1 MNLPKQTRRPP
12 RARPHWK
19 TATLGA
25 LIGASVVGGVL
36 LTNALAVH
44 NAPFPF
50 ELDGNVTQDGALDDW
65 QNVFE
70 LGGVT
75 PPATGMPTAS
85 SQETFI
91 RDLPNGNGKETQY
104 NAGKDTLDLDGW
116 TRKEVNKV
124 VPDKD
129 NITNAY
135 AKHYQVDHDGNPD
148 TPAHSVIYFGADR
161 YANNGDAA
169 LGFWFFQNPVEL
181 TGTNGFSPLHSARDL
196 ATGKRGDILVQVDF
210 VRGGKNSEI
219 QIFEW
224 VGSGGSHG
232 PLDEL
237 QFAASNG
244 TVVCTANDAAC
255 AVSNDSPTPSYWPY
269 TPKFGTSGMFPA
281 ESFYEGAIDITA
293 LAGDV
298 CFSSFLANT
307 RTSHAETADLK
318 DLALG
323 DFNTCGTIDLV
334 RKECKAVD
342 AVSPKY
348 IPDLDLFQTVHE
360 VTILN
365 DGGGSQVYDVALR
378 DNSVG
383 AALSCQ
389 ITAIEGGTGG
399 YGTLPIDIDDNATFY
414 KVADALG
421 PGVENQMKVTLL
433 CQSALNDFRNS
444 ATVRAG
450 QTPGGT
456 GLTDTYTQVDV
467 DFDPQCVATVN
478 SALQVTKSCDQV
490 GVTLDPDNGFK
501 PKVCVDISLENTG
514 EDWIDMTEFKDVRM
528 DGTMVSHLSQVPG
541 GVIKPG
547 VDNKINFTD
556 CYIPLNPD
564 ANQTDP
570 GLAMYGDA
578 VTAKGR
584 GRANP
589 SVDVSSNQASA
600 MCPLCP
606 IPDPE

>member
-1 MNLPKQTRRPP
+1 MNLPRQTPRPP
-12 RARPHWK
+12 RARPHWQ

-25 LIGASVVGGVL
+25 LIGASVIGGVL
-36 LTNALAVH
+36 LTNAMAVH

-50 ELDGNVTQDGALDDW
+50 ELDGNVTQDGSRDDW
-65 QNVFE
+65 QNVFD
-70 LGGVT
+70 LSGVT
-75 PPATGMPTAS
+75 PPGTNVPTVG

-91 RDLPNGNGKETQY
+91 RDLPNGSGKETMY
-104 NAGKDTLDLDGW
+104 NAGKDTLDLDKW
-116 TRKEVNKV
+116 TRKEVSKV
-124 VPDKD
+124 TPDKD

-135 AKHYQVDHDGNPD
+135 AKHYQVDHDGLPS

-161 YANNGDAA
+161 LANNGDAA

-181 TGTNGFSPLHSARDL
+181 TGTDGFSPLHTARNV
-196 ATGKRGDILVQVDF
+196 ATGARGDILVQVDF
-210 VRGGKNSEI
+210 VRGGRNSEI

-244 TVVCTANDAAC
+244 TVVCTTNDAAC
-255 AVSNDSPTPSYWPY
+255 AVSNSTATPSYWPY
-269 TPKFGTSGMFPA
+269 TPKFGTPGTFPA

-323 DFNTCGTIDLV
+323 DFNTCGSIKLV

-360 VTILN
+360 VTIRN
-365 DGGGSQVYDVALR
+365 DGGGSQIYDVGLR

-383 AALSCQ
+383 ASLFCQ
-389 ITAIEGGTGG
+389 ITAIDGGSGG
-399 YGTLPIDIDDNATFY
+399 YGTLPIDIENNTTFY
-414 KVADALG
+414 KVANALG

-433 CQSALNDFRNS
+433 CQSALNDLRNS
-444 ATVRAG
+444 VSVRGG

-456 GLTDTYTQVDV
+456 GLLDSYTQVAA
-467 DFDPQCVATVN
+467 DFAPQCVATVN
-478 SALQVTKSCDQV
+478 SALQVTKSCANV
-490 GVTLDPDNGFK
+490 GVTLDPANGFK

-514 EDWIDMTEFKDVRM
+514 EDWIDVTEFKDLRM
-528 DGTMVSHLSQVPG
+528 DGTMVSHVAQVPD

-547 VDNKINFTD
+547 AANRINFTD
-556 CYIPLNPD
+556 CYIPLKPD
-564 ANQTDP
+564 DDQTDP
-570 GLAMYGDA
+570 ALAMYSDA

-589 SVDVSSNQASA
+589 STVVESNQDSASCA
-600 MCPLCP
+600 LCPLP
-606 IPDPE
+606 AAD